1 MRGVTGLI
9 PMAHTADVQRSVEFY
24 KLLGM
29 QLRGSLKN
37 DAGGLQWAH
46 VSCKQAELMFT
57 RASEPVI
64 ASQQAVLFFSMRP
77 ISSHSGNIC
86 LPTASVSHPSHIPNT
101 CQRAK
106 CVWMTPTLLP
116 AHWPSRLTRRVNLA
130 ARADQ
135 SAFSTPATIH
145 PLRRSSP

>member
-1 MRGVTGLI
+1 MDDTSLMHGVTGLI

-64 ASQQAVLFFSMRP
+64 ASQQAVLFYLYATDLVALREHLLTHGVRV
-77 ISSHSGNIC
+77 SSITYPEYMPKGEVRVDDPDGYC
-86 LPTASVSHPSHIPNT
+86 LLIGQAG
-101 CQRAK
+101 
-106 CVWMTPTLLP
+106 
-116 AHWPSRLTRRVNLA
+116 
-130 ARADQ
+130 
-135 SAFSTPATIH
+135 
-145 PLRRSSP
+145 